1 MPRVA
6 GIEGWRLMEG
16 VVLSFVGRVPEAG
29 FNQLLS
35 VSSSIEFD
43 AWFSFGD
50 MTNKIKVLCAS
61 CFLG

>member
-1 MPRVA
+1 MPRVD
-6 GIEGWRLMEG
+6 GIEGWRSMEG

-43 AWFSFGD
+43 AWFIFGD
-50 MTNKIKVLCAS
+50 MTNKIKL
-61 CFLG
+61 